1 VLLLS
6 SLTTLAGPGCIVA
19 DPPEYGEP
27 QSTRPNVII
36 DATVPTTLFPIRM
49 TRPGPG
55 QRFNV
60 EIQSED
66 AGEELVLAFFID
78 YGLPG
83 GTFYQV
89 VPVPASTNATKTAL
103 FMFEA
108 DARITDGCHMLT
120 MLTMHEPSWDGS
132 EREPYPSRRADVST
146 THWVLH
152 VNVTGT
158 VPPQCPGPSESPPPS
173 SESPSPP

>member
-19 DPPEYGEP
+19 DPPEYTGR

-36 DATVPTTLFPIRM
+36 DATRPSTLFPIRM
-49 TRPGPG
+49 MRPGPG
-55 QRFNV
+55 QPFNV

-66 AGEELVLAFFID
+66 AGEDLVLAFFID

-83 GTFYQV
+83 GDFYDV
-89 VPVPASTNATKTAL
+89 FPVPASTNATKNPG
-103 FMFEA
+103 FVFDA

-120 MLTMHEPSWDGS
+120 MLAMHEPSWDGLK
-132 EREPYPSRRADVST
+132 RQPHPSRLSDVST

-158 VPPQCPGPSESPPPS
+158 VPPQCPEPSEGPPP
-173 SESPSPP
+173 P